1 MDAQK
6 RDLERL
12 VRRGDGD
19 AAQQL
24 VRTFERCG
32 ISETDAWRSHL
43 RIVEIQVA
51 SWGEE
56 RAQGWL
62 SLALFGLFLE
72 RYDVDTLVATGFKC
86 PRRVAGLEHRTS
98 RCLCSGAW
106 RDHTQVF
113 GRGSETPVVYT
124 SQPYQEPDG
133 RAWAMVR
140 NFGARNGLVVEVLPD
155 TDSWHNPGFSRLVVI
170 SKAAPGQVLAR
181 AGRRRRAVAT

>member
-6 RDLERL
+6 RNLERL

-32 ISETDAWRSHL
+32 IGETDAWRWHV
-43 RIVEIQVA
+43 RTVETQVA

-72 RYDVDTLVATGFKC
+72 RYDVDTVATGFNC
-86 PRRVAGLEHRTS
+86 PRRVAGLEHLRS
-98 RCLCSGAW
+98 RCVCSGAGGW
-106 RDHTQVF
+106 RDHARIF
-113 GRGSETPVVYT
+113 GRGSETPVVFT
-124 SQPYQEPDG
+124 SQPYREPDG
-133 RAWAMVR
+133 RPWVMVG
-140 NFGARNGLVVEVLPD
+140 NFCARNGLDVAVLPD
-155 TDSWHNPGFSRLVVI
+155 SESGTTQASRAW
-170 SKAAPGQVLAR
+170 S
-181 AGRRRRAVAT
+181 

>member
-6 RDLERL
+6 RGLERL

-19 AAQQL
+19 AAERL
-24 VRTFERCG
+24 VRTYERCG
-32 ISETDAWRSHL
+32 IGETDAWRWHV
-43 RIVEIQVA
+43 RTVETQVA

-72 RYDVDTLVATGFKC
+72 RYDVDTVVTTGFKC

-98 RCLCSGAW
+98 RCICSGAW
-106 RDHTQVF
+106 RDHVQVF

-124 SQPYQEPDG
+124 SQPYQEPEG
-133 RAWAMVR
+133 RPWSSVR
-140 NFGARNGLVVEVLPD
+140 NFCARNGLAVEVLPD

-170 SKAAPGQVLAR
+170 SKAAPGQVLRR
-181 AGRRRRAVAT
+181 AGRRRTVVAT

>member
-12 VRRGDGD
+12 VRRGDRD
-19 AAQQL
+19 AAERL
-24 VRTFERCG
+24 VRTFERRG
-32 ISETDAWRSHL
+32 IGETDAWRWHV
-43 RIVEIQVA
+43 RTVETQVA

-72 RYDVDTLVATGFKC
+72 RYDVDTVVATGFKC
-86 PRRVAGLEHRTS
+86 PRRIAGLEHRRL
-98 RCLCSGAW
+98 RCVCSGAW
-106 RDHTQVF
+106 RDHVHVF
-113 GRGSETPVVYT
+113 GRGSETPVVHT
-124 SQPYQEPDG
+124 SQPYQEPEG
-133 RAWAMVR
+133 RPWSMVR
-140 NFGARNGLVVEVLPD
+140 NFCARNGLLVDVLPD

-181 AGRRRRAVAT
+181 AGRRRRAVTT